1 MLCLASLGR
10 KDPLEAP
17 VELEIQ
23 DQVVV
28 MEHLEQPE
36 QQDLRVPRALRV
48 RLVHLVL
55 LVQPVLLGQLEHLV
69 LSEPLAVP
77 ASQEIPDTLEQVVR
91 LVRQD
96 QRASPGTPVLM
107 EHRGP
112 REARDSLEPLVSRAA
127 VVTPDYLE

>member
-28 MEHLEQPE
+28 MEHLEQLE
-36 QQDLRVPRALRV
+36 QQDLPVPRALRV
-48 RLVHLVL
+48 HLVHLVL
-55 LVQPVLLGQLEHLV
+55 LVQPVLLGQLEHLA

-96 QRASPGTPVLM
+96 QRASPGTPVSM